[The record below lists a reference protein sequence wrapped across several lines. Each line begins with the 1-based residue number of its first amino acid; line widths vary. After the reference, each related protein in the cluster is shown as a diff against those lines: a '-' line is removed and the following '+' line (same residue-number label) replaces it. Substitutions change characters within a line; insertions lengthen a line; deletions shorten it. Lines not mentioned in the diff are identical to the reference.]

1 MKVLIHLEI
10 GNEPMIM
17 RIDTGLTLTGARKHA
32 PPCPG
37 LHRDYFQDI
46 IIVVV
51 IMMHID
57 IGGLMEVWEQL
68 RLPNQAGLPNTS
80 VSLSQLPIHI
90 V

>member
-1 MKVLIHLEI
+1 
-10 GNEPMIM
+10 
-17 RIDTGLTLTGARKHA
+17 
-32 PPCPG
+32 
-37 LHRDYFQDI
+37 
-46 IIVVV
+46 
-51 IMMHID
+51 MMHID